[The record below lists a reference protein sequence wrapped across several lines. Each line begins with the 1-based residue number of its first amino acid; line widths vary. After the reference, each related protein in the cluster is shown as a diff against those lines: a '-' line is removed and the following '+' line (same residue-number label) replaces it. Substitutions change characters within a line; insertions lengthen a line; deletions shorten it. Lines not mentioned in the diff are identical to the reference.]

1 MAKYKALKSFSGLIT
16 MRKGSEKEIK
26 DEAIA
31 KDLLDA
37 GFVVALD
44 SEKVTSKKTSS
55 KKTSGKKDEDGD
67 LDG

>member
-44 SEKVTSKKTSS
+44 SEKVTAKKPAKKTS
-55 KKTSGKKDEDGD
+55 KKDEDGD
-67 LDG
+67 LNG